1 MKFSDVLGQKIAKRS
16 LQAVLSSGRVAQA
29 YLFWGMPGVGKRT
42 LARVFARALLC
53 EGLEPKGACGEC
65 RACRLA
71 AAGSHPDWH
80 VPGGGDLT
88 LGIADVRGLQQALR
102 YKPYGRRHVV
112 SLERAER
119 LTLEA
124 ANALLKILEE
134 PGGEVVFV
142 LTADRPEAVPA
153 TVRSRCLHLPC
164 RPLSRSEVLRGL
176 EQAGIDGPRAA
187 LLAARAG
194 GSLGR
199 ALELAAGDGKD
210 AEPYRAMV
218 RWAGEIGKLKVVRLL
233 EIAEEFGSRETAD
246 KRLEFL
252 LYWLRDVLLWKETAS
267 EETIVNIGDLAE
279 IQRQSAFFT
288 SLELA
293 AGIRAVEK
301 ARQLLAANV
310 NPQLVIDN
318 LLLKLNSI
326 VSRPF

>member
-1 MKFSDVLGQKIAKRS
+1 MRFSDVLGQRVVKRL
-16 LQAVLSSGRVAQA
+16 LQASLSGGRVAQA

-42 LARVFARALLC
+42 LARAFVRALLC
-53 EGLEPKGACGEC
+53 ESPEPEGACGRC

-80 VPGGGDLT
+80 VPGTEGQT
-88 LGIADVRGLQQALR
+88 LGIADARGLQQALR

-134 PGGEVVFV
+134 PGGQVVFI
-142 LTADRPEAVPA
+142 LTADRLEAIPA
-153 TVRSRCLHLPC
+153 TVRSRCLPLPC
-164 RPLSRSEVLRGL
+164 RPLDRAEIRKGL
-176 EQAGIDGPRAA
+176 ERAGVDGPRAA
-187 LLAARAG
+187 VLAARAG

-199 ALELAAGDGKD
+199 ALELAAGNGED

-218 RWAGEIGKLKVVRLL
+218 RWAGEIGKLKVTRLL
-233 EIAEEFGSRETAD
+233 EIAEEFGGRETAD

-252 LYWLRDVLLWKETAS
+252 LHWLRDVLLWKETAS
-267 EETIVNIGDLAE
+267 EEAIVNVQDLDE
-279 IQRQSAFFT
+279 IRRQSARLT

-293 AGIRAVEK
+293 AAVRAVEE
-301 ARQLLAANV
+301 ARHLVAANV
-310 NPQLVIDN
+310 NPRLVIDN
-318 LLLKLNSI
+318 LLLKLNSC
-326 VSRPF
+326 RF